1 MTAHQPRP
9 GSVSGNVRETKDG
22 PPIAGARI
30 HLTPATRRPPS
41 TEPPPQPRT
50 LTADERGNFAADDLE
65 PWGWLIE
72 ITALGYIPSSSHT
85 FLISSGQ
92 TEEFNVQLWRK
103 PPPIPIFSEF
113 AKVLITLNAGALVLI
128 ATFVTQA
135 QLTTPQSQLAQLALV
150 FFMNGLVTSLA
161 AFAVALTREHDRR
174 LRDSTPARYTAFTF
188 MGNRLAPLRSRRPAP
203 LPTRHVNTQT
213 PNRHPAPQ
221 PLVSNPGRPAT
232 FLNLPACHL
241 RTNALRAW
249 TRSLP
254 VR

>member
-1 MTAHQPRP
+1 MSGKPRTAHPSQALEFISPQPPDAHRP
-9 GSVSGNVRETKDG
+9 QN
-22 PPIAGARI
+22 
-30 HLTPATRRPPS
+30 L
-41 TEPPPQPRT
+41 PPQPRT
-50 LTADERGNFAADDLE
+50 LTTDERGNFAAADLD

-113 AKVLITLNAGALVLI
+113 AKGLITLNAGALVLM

-135 QLTTPQSQLAQLALV
+135 QLTTPQSQLAQFALV

-174 LRDSTPARYTAFTF
+174 LRNSTTARYTAFTLWAIAWLLF
-188 MGNRLAPLRSRRPAP
+188 GAGVLHLYLLAMSMLKHSAATP
-203 LPTRHVNTQT
+203 LPS
-213 PNRHPAPQ
+213 P
-221 PLVSNPGRPAT
+221 
-232 FLNLPACHL
+232 
-241 RTNALRAW
+241 W
-249 TRSLP
+249 
-254 VR
+254 